1 MGAIVLTGFMGTGKS
16 EVGRRLAT
24 RLGRAFV
31 DTDQLVERETGKSVA
46 AIFADDGEAAFRAH
60 ERDAV
65 TTAAARRDAVIAV
78 GGGAVLDAANR
89 ARLREAGVVVCL
101 TASAE
106 TILRRVGE
114 TTQRPLLAGGE
125 PRAAIERLLADRRP
139 SYDAVAD
146 LTVDTTDRRPED
158 VVEEICERVAR
169 FERERQQWKSST

>member
-31 DTDQLVERETGKSVA
+31 DTDQLVERDAGKSVA
-46 AIFADDGEAAFRAH
+46 AIFADDGEEAFRAR

-65 TTAAARRDAVIAV
+65 ATAAARRDAVIAV

-114 TTQRPLLAGGE
+114 TTHRPLLAGGE

-139 SYDAVAD
+139 SYDAAAD

-158 VVEEICERVAR
+158 VVEEICERVGR